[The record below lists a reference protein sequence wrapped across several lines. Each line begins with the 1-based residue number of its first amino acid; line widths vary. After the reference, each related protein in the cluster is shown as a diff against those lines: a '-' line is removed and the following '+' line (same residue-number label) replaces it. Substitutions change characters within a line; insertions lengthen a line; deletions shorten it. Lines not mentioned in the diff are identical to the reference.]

1 MEDRVYRAQVDDTRA
16 KALLAEGRTAE
27 AESLIR
33 SAVQTLERG
42 GEQSLLAEALTTHGI
57 VLARMGNYRVARLT
71 LQRAVEVG
79 QNVGDLEAAGLAAL
93 TVLEELGDHLPAQ
106 DLSATYDRAADLLT
120 RSGNQ
125 EHKDWLLVASR
136 RVLFLIGENPTPPT
150 WKGFNF
156 YDAVTRYEARIIERA
171 LREAGGVVSRAAE
184 LLGLSRQ
191 GLDSMI
197 KGRGRHTALAE
208 LRAPVEH
215 HASSLMFRGDDERP
229 ETCPVVVLHVEDNA
243 LVADAVNMV
252 LHDEGWS
259 VETCADGATALARLA
274 SGERF
279 DALIVANRIPGA
291 NGIELI
297 QQTRTLAHRR
307 RTPIIMLSGD
317 EVEQAARRA
326 GANEFLRKPGDVAK
340 LVETVARLL
349 ARRKGREN

>member
-1 MEDRVYRAQVDDTRA
+1 MEDRVHMGRVDDTRA
-16 KALLAEGRTAE
+16 KALLAEGRINE
-27 AESLIR
+27 AEKLAR

-42 GEQSLLAEALTTHGI
+42 GEQSLLAEALTTHGV

-106 DLSATYDRAADLLT
+106 DR
-120 RSGNQ
+120 
-125 EHKDWLLVASR
+125 LLVASR
-136 RVLFLIGENPTPPT
+136 RVLFLIGLLPTPPT
-150 WKGFNF
+150 WKGFNL
-156 YDAVTRYEARIIERA
+156 YDAVNRYEAHIIERA

-191 GLDSMI
+191 GLDSML
-197 KGRGRHTALAE
+197 KGRGRHTALAD
-208 LRAPVEH
+208 LRAPAEH

-229 ETCPVVVLHVEDNA
+229 ETRPVVVLHVEDNA

-252 LHDEGWS
+252 LQAEGWS
-259 VETCADGATALARLA
+259 VETCAEGTAALARLA

-349 ARRKGREN
+349 ARRKGRED